1 MKNVEGGVSML
12 RANVHVADTHKIL
25 MRVKAR
31 LWRSSNFAS
40 DIELM

>member
-12 RANVHVADTHKIL
+12 RAKVYVADTHKIL

-31 LWRSSNFAS
+31 LRRSSNFAR
-40 DIELM
+40 DIKLI